1 MVETTWPRSGEA
13 SPALRQGGLQMTRV
27 GIIGAGRYG
36 RFLLETLQAV
46 EGVTVTAVVG
56 SVEATAQATAAR
68 YGIPY
73 WSADYR
79 AMLAQAPVDLVVVAS
94 PPHLH
99 AEMAAAAL
107 AAGKHV
113 LLEKPPALSLADC
126 DRLCRL
132 AADGGR
138 VVAVDYHMRFNPLYR
153 AVGRLVAT
161 RALGALTRVAV
172 DNLASDEPLAPSH
185 WFWDPA
191 RSGGIFVE
199 HGVHFFDVFEQL
211 LGRPAVLLA
220 RTYQRP
226 DGPVDRAFCAVEYP
240 GAVFAT
246 FCHSFDRP
254 YEIERTT
261 VRLVFD
267 RGVVELHG
275 WVPLRLEGVALLEE
289 DEIPSLV
296 EALGADAVRATGQY
310 DRNLMG
316 KGRTLFRPWT
326 VELHQALPGT
336 KEDVFRR
343 AVAALVV
350 DVLDAIAQGRPPAVA
365 LTSATGSLAT
375 ALECAQ
381 QAARA
386 AAAAPPTARGA
397 RDMA

>member
-1 MVETTWPRSGEA
+1 
-13 SPALRQGGLQMTRV
+13 MTRV

-36 RFLLETLQAV
+36 RFLIETLRTV
-46 EGVTVTAVVG
+46 EDVTLTAVVG

-94 PPHLH
+94 PPYLH

-113 LLEKPPALSLADC
+113 LLEKPPVLTLADC

-132 AADGGR
+132 AADAGR

-153 AVGRLVAT
+153 AVGRLLAT

-220 RTYQRP
+220 RIYQRP
-226 DGPVDRAFCAVEYP
+226 DGPVDRAYCAVEYP
-240 GAVFAT
+240 GAIFAT

-254 YEIERTT
+254 YEIERTV

-275 WVPLRLEGVALLEE
+275 WVPLRLEGG
-289 DEIPSLV
+289 
-296 EALGADAVRATGQY
+296 GATGRRRDPRTGAGPGRRRRAGHRAVRPQPHGQGAHPVPAVDGGAPSDAPRHQGGRLPRRGGRAGRRRARRHRAGPATGRGAGVR
-310 DRNLMG
+310 DG
-316 KGRTLFRPWT
+316 K
-326 VELHQALPGT
+326 PGHCPG
-336 KEDVFRR
+336 VR
-343 AVAALVV
+343 VP
-350 DVLDAIAQGRPPAVA
+350 GRPGGRDGPGR
-365 LTSATGSLAT
+365 SG
-375 ALECAQ
+375 
-381 QAARA
+381 R
-386 AAAAPPTARGA
+386 A
-397 RDMA
+397 RDGVMCRRSTGTT